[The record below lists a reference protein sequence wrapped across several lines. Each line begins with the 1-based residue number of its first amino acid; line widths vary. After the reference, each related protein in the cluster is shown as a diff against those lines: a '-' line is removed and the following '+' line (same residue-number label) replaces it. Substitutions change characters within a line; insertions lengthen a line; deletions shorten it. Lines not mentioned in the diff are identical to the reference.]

1 MLEHRPQICFLD
13 IRLPATTG
21 LEAARAITEDWP
33 DDAGTRPLFAF
44 VTAYDPEAP
53 RAFEAA
59 AVDDLLKPVTPVTPV
74 TPERLARSVARLRA
88 RLAQPAPAKDATLSA
103 PRHPQAAVGDAIELV
118 PLERTVCLEA
128 ADNFVRAGTAERD
141 CWGRVSLR
149 APRPQLDLDASG
161 GRTAR
166 PQSAATRWCARIA
179 RRTAR
184 CCWRCASVPR
194 S

>member
-53 RAFEAA
+53 QALEAA
-59 AVDDLLKPVTPVTPV
+59 AVDDLLKPV

-103 PRHPQAAVGDAIELV
+103 PRHPQAAVGDAIERV
-118 PLERTVCLEA
+118 PLERTVCPEA

-141 CWGRVSLR
+141 CWVRVSLR
-149 APRPQLDLDASG
+149 AHRQDARHVAAGVARASREADRQPR
-161 GRTAR
+161 AR
-166 PQSAATRWCARIA
+166 DSFQS
-179 RRTAR
+179 
-184 CCWRCASVPR
+184 P
-194 S
+194 